1 MNGLKENGIV
11 GVDDLFKLERE
22 ELEFD
27 RENDIVRSSKEN
39 NPDEGSVV
47 NPEDNPGNGGSRKSD
62 DEGGTGGVVI
72 NPENKDDIDSVSD
85 GNRSDDIKNIAYH
98 RIINELC
105 KRNVLS
111 DLRDI
116 RFQAED
122 GSEVG
127 FDDID
132 MSDDDSFVDMLST
145 IITNQRESMLQDKI
159 DVGSIS
165 EFTKKLIQADKAGA
179 NVLDILKQYDRI
191 NAPLENLNPEDKQD
205 QLKIIRH
212 YVNMLGLP
220 KDEAD
225 EFYNGIVSKGD
236 DYIEAKAVKYKSELD
251 KKMNDLIEERTKAA
265 EEKKKRDADDFKQ
278 YKKALKTAIQNQ
290 YQLSENM
297 VAKAMDFVLGA
308 SKSNPSITKLN
319 DKVRIM
325 LTTPDLAPDL
335 IMFLMDP
342 DEFVR
347 QKSNKKVSDEKKKI
361 YRMISSTKRDRS
373 KAPVDDQ
380 GNEIRGTAFEE
391 IALKE

>member
-27 RENDIVRSSKEN
+27 RENDIVRGSKEN

-47 NPEDNPGNGGSRKSD
+47 NPEDNPGNGGFRKSD
-62 DEGGTGGVVI
+62 DEGGTGDVVI
-72 NPENKDDIDSVSD
+72 NPENKDDIDSGSD

-116 RFQAED
+116 RFQADD

>member
-27 RENDIVRSSKEN
+27 RENDIVRGSKEN

-62 DEGGTGGVVI
+62 DEGGTGDVVI
-72 NPENKDDIDSVSD
+72 NPENKDDIDSGSD

-251 KKMNDLIEERTKAA
+251 KKMNDFIEERTKAA